1 MFMNY
6 LLMGSNCNSINDIEI
21 EDFVSVDH
29 CLSAPL

>member
-6 LLMGSNCNSINDIEI
+6 LLMGSNSINDIEI